1 MEEDLKHRQSTGLV
15 FAAILPHGPDLIPEN
30 ARDLAQM
37 ARTRAAME
45 EAGRHF
51 AAARIDTLILLDPEI
66 VHTLQGIALAERR
79 SFFMGAPA
87 LSVSVSTHA
96 GGAGDTVKERFA
108 CDVPLA
114 QAILAAGREA
124 GYPVVPAAGADTDLQ
139 LDGGAM
145 VPLWFTIHPL
155 PEPRPKLVVIAPSPT
170 VERDVLMDF
179 GAMLAEMA
187 RNSGKRIA
195 LIASADQGHRHD
207 PKHPRFGFSPESA
220 PHDALYCK
228 AVREHRLERLLEIS
242 DELVEAAFADS
253 LWQTLILAGA
263 LRSVPMAMNYF
274 SYELPTYYGM
284 AVALYEP
291 VGTIAEQDCR
301 PVR

>member
-1 MEEDLKHRQSTGLV
+1 MKEDLNHRQGTGLV
-15 FAAILPHGPDLIPEN
+15 YGAILPHGPDLIPEN

-45 EAGRHF
+45 EAGRRF
-51 AAARIDTLILLDPEI
+51 AAAKIDTLILLDPEI

-79 SFFMGAPA
+79 SFFMGEPA

-96 GGAGDTVKERFA
+96 SGTGGTVKERFA

-114 QAILAAGREA
+114 QAILTAGQAA
-124 GYPVVPAAGADTDLQ
+124 GYPTVPAAGADLDLQ

-170 VERDVLMDF
+170 VRREVLLEF
-179 GAMLAEMA
+179 GGMLAEMA
-187 RNSGKRIA
+187 QNSGKRIA

-207 PKHPRFGFSPESA
+207 PKHPRFGFSPQSA
-220 PHDALYCK
+220 THDARYCE
-228 AVREHRLERLLEIS
+228 AVCEHQLDRLLEIS

-253 LWQTLILAGA
+253 LWQTLILVGA
-263 LRSVPMAMNYF
+263 LRAVPMAMNYF

-284 AVALYEP
+284 AAAVYEP
-291 VGTIAEQDCR
+291 ARTSVADQAR
-301 PVR
+301 

>member
-1 MEEDLKHRQSTGLV
+1 MKEEPKRELDTGLV
-15 FAAILPHGPDLIPEN
+15 FGAILPHGPDLIPEN
-30 ARDLAQM
+30 AKDLAQM

-45 EAGRHF
+45 EAGPRF
-51 AAARIDTLILLDPEI
+51 AAANIDTLILLDPEI

-79 SFFMGAPA
+79 SFFMGEPA

-96 GGAGDTVKERFA
+96 IGMGGTVKERFA
-108 CDVPLA
+108 CDVPMA

-124 GYPVVPAAGADTDLQ
+124 GYPVIQAAGADVDLQ

-155 PEPRPKLVVIAPSPT
+155 PEPRGRPKLVVIAPSPT
-170 VERDVLMDF
+170 VEREVLLDF
-179 GAMLAEMA
+179 GGMLAEIA

-207 PKHPRFGFSPESA
+207 PKHPRFGFSAQSA
-220 PHDALYCK
+220 PHDALYCE

-263 LRSVPMAMNYF
+263 LRAVPMSMNYF

-291 VGTIAEQDCR
+291 AK
-301 PVR
+301 